1 MNTNS
6 LCKIYIVRHG
16 QTEWNVKRLIQGHKN
31 SQLTKL
37 GIEQAFA
44 AAAKLQNIVF
54 DEVYSSD
61 LDRAHL
67 TASIIA
73 KEKQLVVKMTKLL
86 REKSYG
92 KYEGRGYDVFQSELK
107 EYTDEFDKHPH
118 DKKWSFKFPDIET
131 DEEVVIRTLRFLRE
145 ISIANPNKKV
155 LVVTHAGVI
164 GNLLIHLGVWDY
176 PEQHTKKLANA
187 GYLQLE
193 SDGIDFF
200 VKEADGID
208 I

>member
-1 MNTNS
+1 MNNPNCT
-6 LCKIYIVRHG
+6 IYLVRHG
-16 QTEWNVKRLIQGHKN
+16 QTVWNVKKLIQGQKN

-37 GIEQAFA
+37 GIEQADA
-44 AAAKLQNIVF
+44 TAAKLQKIVF
-54 DEVYSSD
+54 DGVYSSD

-73 KEKQLVVKMTKLL
+73 KERNLIVSMTKLL
-86 REKSYG
+86 REKNYG
-92 KYEGRGYDVFQSELK
+92 RYEGRAYDVFQSELK
-107 EYTDEFDKHPH
+107 EYSDEFDSLPH
-118 DKKWSFKFPDIET
+118 DKKWDYKFPTIET
-131 DEEVVIRTLRFLRE
+131 DGEVVSRVITFLRE
-145 ISIANPNKKV
+145 VAIGHPGKNV
-155 LVVTHAGVI
+155 LIVTHAGVI

-176 PEQHTKKLANA
+176 SEQYKRKLNNA
-187 GYLQLE
+187 GFLKLE